1 MRTVIFVNGMI
12 TDYTQ
17 AQQWLRPDDFLIGAD
32 GGTLHCL
39 ALGRQPHAVIG
50 DLDSL
55 PSALISQLTEQG
67 VVIEQHPAAKNETDL
82 DLAVSYALQHGASE
96 ILLLGALGGRLD
108 QMIANVLLLT
118 RTEWTVPISLADGL
132 QLAQILRGGASVILN
147 APVGS
152 TVSVIP
158 LSPTVTGI
166 TYQGLL
172 YPLHNVTL
180 PLGSTRGISNVV
192 AQLPATIQIESGLLL
207 VVQTLALTP

>member
-1 MRTVIFVNGMI
+1 MRTVIFVNGLI
-12 TDYTQ
+12 TDYEQ
-17 AQQWLRPDDFLIGAD
+17 AQQWLRPADFLIGTN

-55 PSALISQLTEQG
+55 PPDLVNQLAEQG
-67 VVIEQHPAAKNETDL
+67 VRIERHSAAKNETDL
-82 DLAVSYALQHGASE
+82 DLAISYALRHGASE

-108 QMIANVLLLT
+108 QMMGNVLLLT
-118 RTEWTVPISLADGL
+118 RTDWSVPISLADGN
-132 QLAQILRGGASVILN
+132 QLAQILRGGESLTLV

-158 LSPTVTGI
+158 ISPTVTGI

-172 YPLHNVTL
+172 YPLEKVTL

-192 AQLPATIQIESGLLL
+192 AQLPATIQIETGLLL
-207 VVQTLALTP
+207 VVQTLAIRP